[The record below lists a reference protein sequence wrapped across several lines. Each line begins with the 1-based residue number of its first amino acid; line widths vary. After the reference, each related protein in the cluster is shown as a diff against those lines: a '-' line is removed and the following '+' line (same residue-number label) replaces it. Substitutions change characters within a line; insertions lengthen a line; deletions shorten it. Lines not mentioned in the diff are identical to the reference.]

1 LHTGSPGCTANPM
14 AVVALTIAGS
24 DPSGGA
30 GLQADLKTF
39 QAFGVHGATVVT
51 SVTVQDTTGVRDRL
65 DLSRALVGAQLD
77 VVLGDLPVGA
87 AKTGLLPDAD
97 VVDAV
102 VERLRARAFP
112 LVVDPVLVATS
123 GDTLTSP
130 SALGAIRDRL
140 LPLATVVTPNLS
152 EAEALTGRP
161 VRTVPE
167 MRDAAAALCAL
178 GARAAL
184 VTGGHLRDRACD
196 VLATPSEV
204 HALEAARL
212 AVGPV
217 HGTGCTLSAAIA
229 AELARGEDLFDAVQA
244 ARAYVRRALAASSAL
259 GRGSRLLDHRVDPC
273 DGH

>member
-1 LHTGSPGCTANPM
+1 M

-51 SVTVQDTTGVRDRL
+51 TITVQDTTGVRDRL
-65 DLSRALVGAQLD
+65 DLSRALVAAQLD
-77 VVLGDLPVGA
+77 AVLGDLPVGA

-97 VVDAV
+97 IVDAV
-102 VERLRARAFP
+102 VERMRGHNFP

-123 GDTLTSP
+123 GDVLTAP
-130 SALGAIRDRL
+130 SALAAIRDRL
-140 LPLATVVTPNLS
+140 LPIAALVTPNLA

-184 VTGGHLRDRACD
+184 VKGGHLQDRACD
-196 VLATPSEV
+196 VLATATDSKLSYTEKPKTNGKPS
-204 HALEAARL
+204 ARQARISSTVSSRAY
-212 AVGPV
+212 AV
-217 HGTGCTLSAAIA
+217 TWC
-229 AELARGEDLFDAVQA
+229 
-244 ARAYVRRALAASSAL
+244 ARASL
-259 GRGSRLLDHRVDPC
+259 
-273 DGH
+273 